1 MHHKATPITKVHVF
15 RSLPQGT
22 LIFLLILLANEQID
36 GRIFIDNGAG
46 KSKKLLDISSCDL
59 SNQQKQALL
68 GVHAFTGN
76 DYLSSFLRKG
86 KKICWKLVQD
96 NQQFL
101 TVFSNLGTS
110 TQVSEQMI
118 AGLSKYV
125 MCATFMARKDDL
137 S

>member
-15 RSLPQGT
+15 RALPQRT
-22 LIFLLILLANEQID
+22 LIFLLILLANEQIN

-46 KSKKLLDISSCDL
+46 KSRKLLDISSCDL